1 MLAKLLCIVTVCN
14 LYLGWEVELPRKDL
28 ILLESG
34 EKVEG
39 HIITITNGIIEIKTD
54 GGKKRITRD
63 VNLHSPRDIVE
74 IGIIRNKRH
83 AGTVEYFA
91 DHIKITTS
99 SGDIEFDRALVRKII
114 ISHES
119 ALPPL
124 NL

>member
-1 MLAKLLCIVTVCN
+1 MLAKLLCFVTIIN
-14 LYLGWEVELPRKDL
+14 LCFGTEFELPRKDL

-39 HIITITNGIIEIKTD
+39 HITGITDGVIEINTEGGEKT
-54 GGKKRITRD
+54 IIRD
-63 VNLHSPRDIVE
+63 VNKYSPRDIVE
-74 IGIIRNKRH
+74 IGILRNKRH
-83 AGTVEYFA
+83 AGCVTYLG
-91 DHIKITTS
+91 DKIDINTS
-99 SGDIEFDRALVRKII
+99 SGNLEFDRALVRKII

>member
-1 MLAKLLCIVTVCN
+1 MIAKLLCIVTILN
-14 LYLGWEVELPRKDL
+14 LSLGWDIELPRKDL

-39 HIITITNGIIEIKTD
+39 QITGISDGVIEINTD
-54 GGKKRITRD
+54 GGEKTIIRE
-63 VNLHSPRDIVE
+63 VNKYSPRDIVE

-83 AGTVEYFA
+83 AGCVTYLG
-91 DHIKITTS
+91 DKININTS
-99 SGDIEFDRALVRKII
+99 SGVLEFDRALVRKII

>member
-74 IGIIRNKRH
+74 IGIIKKQTPRWNCRILCRP
-83 AGTVEYFA
+83 YQNN
-91 DHIKITTS
+91 
-99 SGDIEFDRALVRKII
+99 DIVRRY
-114 ISHES
+114 
-119 ALPPL
+119 
-124 NL
+124 